1 MISMHILN
9 QISNQTGF
17 QANPSRIDIENKTMV
32 LAHCTL
38 PLNMTKNY
46 KLNTHFESGIGVA
59 VKGYLKEEKVTIFK
73 LSRNLKNYFV
83 TTGTILKNLEEKN
96 LCRTQIEVSIDDNI
110 EYFLN
115 RPYGNHHIIIYGD
128 YKKEIIDYMRKI
140 NNRN

>member
-96 LCRTQIEVSIDDNI
+96 LCRTQIEVSI
-110 EYFLN
+110 
-115 RPYGNHHIIIYGD
+115 
-128 YKKEIIDYMRKI
+128 
-140 NNRN
+140 

>member
-9 QISNQTGF
+9 KISAQPGF
-17 QANPSRIDIENKTMV
+17 QANPSRIDIENKKMV

-38 PLNMTKNY
+38 PLNMTKSY

-59 VKGYLKEEKVTIFK
+59 IKGYLKEDKITIFK
-73 LSRNLKNYFV
+73 LSKNLKDYFV
-83 TTGTILKNLEEKN
+83 TTGNITKNLEESN
-96 LCRTQIEVSIDDNI
+96 LCRTQIEISVDHNI

-128 YKKEIIDYMRKI
+128 YEEQIKEYM
-140 NNRN
+140 NNLK